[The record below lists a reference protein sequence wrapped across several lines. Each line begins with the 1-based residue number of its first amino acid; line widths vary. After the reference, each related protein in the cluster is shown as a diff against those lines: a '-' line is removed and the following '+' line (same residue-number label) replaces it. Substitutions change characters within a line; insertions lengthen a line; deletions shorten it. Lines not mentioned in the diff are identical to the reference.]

1 MSALKQQTNDSS
13 TDDEQ
18 TETKYA
24 VRLFHRDL
32 WVTLHDDLDE
42 ATANA
47 LRQVYGDFLSKV
59 GHEREATILDGNVWV
74 DTVDGLGSD
83 GPRYSEVSIADPV
96 ADALA
101 RVQNLI
107 DEPYA

>member
-1 MSALKQQTNDSS
+1 MTALKQEANSSS
-13 TDDEQ
+13 TADNQ
-18 TETKYA
+18 TKTKYA

-42 ATANA
+42 PTANA

-59 GHEREATILDGNVWV
+59 GYEKEATILDGNIWV

-83 GPRYSEVSIADPV
+83 GPRYSEVNAADPV

-101 RVQNLI
+101 RVQDLI